1 MLAENLKYLRKKNNV
16 SQQGL
21 ADQLEIPRSTLGD
34 YERGKTEPNIA
45 LLLKLSMYFG
55 YPVDAMIAKKLH
67 YENYEVSESDQLKVL
82 AISVD
87 QNQKENI
94 ELVDT
99 KAEAGYLDSY
109 QDPEYIKDLPK
120 IHFPS
125 IPKGTY
131 RGFEINGDSMLPI
144 ESGSIIICSYVE
156 RLDQVKDDKTYIVV
170 SKREG
175 LVYKRVKR
183 DEENQ
188 QLILQSDNDQFLPYA
203 IEYEEIEEVWQY
215 YAHLSFSDSKASFYS
230 LLEEKLDDI
239 QRKVSDLHKAHS

>member
-1 MLAENLKYLRKKNNV
+1 MLAENLKYLRKKNQV

-21 ADQLEIPRSTLGD
+21 ADELSIPRSTLGD
-34 YERGKTEPNIA
+34 YERGKTEPNIN
-45 LLLKLSMYFG
+45 LLIKLSRYFD
-55 YPVDAMIAKKLH
+55 YPVDAMISEKLH
-67 YENYEVSESDQLKVL
+67 YEDYQIEASDKMKVL

-87 QNQKENI
+87 QYQNENI

-125 IPKGTY
+125 IPKGVY

-156 RLDQVKDDKTYIVV
+156 SLNEVKDDKTYVVV

-183 DEENQ
+183 DALNN
-188 QLILQSDNDQFLPYA
+188 QLILQSDNDQYLPYI
-203 IEYEEIEEVWQY
+203 IEYEEIDELWQY

-230 LLEEKLDDI
+230 MLEDKLDDI
-239 QRKVSDLHKAHS
+239 QRKVTDLHQKHR